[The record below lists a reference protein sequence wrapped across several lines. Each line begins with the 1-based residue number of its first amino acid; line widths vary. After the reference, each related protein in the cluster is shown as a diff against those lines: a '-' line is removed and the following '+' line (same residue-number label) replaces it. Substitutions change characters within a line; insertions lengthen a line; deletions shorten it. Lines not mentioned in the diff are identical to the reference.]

1 MTTRDAFQRLCR
13 AGLVGIVLGTPLAQS
28 EPVADP
34 TRPAGALLNDMA
46 AVRPDAAARAAKPA
60 SAVAA
65 TPTAAPR
72 LQAVQIRAQGP
83 ASALLDGRVLRVGE
97 RVGEQTVVA
106 IDAAG
111 LTLRG
116 PRGEQR
122 LSLISGVTKTASR
135 AMPEPTQALATGTP

>member
-1 MTTRDAFQRLCR
+1 M
-13 AGLVGIVLGTPLAQS
+13 GLALGTPLARG
-28 EPVADP
+28 EPLADP
-34 TRPAGALLNDMA
+34 TRPAGALLNDLA
-46 AVRPDAAARAAKPA
+46 AARPDAAARAAKPA
-60 SAVAA
+60 SAVAT

-122 LSLISGVTKTASR
+122 LSLISGVTQTASR
-135 AMPEPTQALATGTP
+135 TMPEPTQALATGTP